1 MFLFWK
7 YCNNLRGCPRRN
19 YAIALYSKKTFF
31 TVLLWCTSWFSF
43 VLYLTLWFLKLLY
56 FSKKNNNKNIHQSI
70 NHLQQKPCSHIPKEN
85 VSVGFIWRKR
95 YRSSMC
101 AHGSLFKV
109 SDFFTF
115 VRWNW
120 QRLSQVILTQ
130 YHLVAKLHLWT
141 WLTWVI
147 LVFK

>member
-1 MFLFWK
+1 MLLPYIAKRRSSPFCCDVLLDFHLF
-7 YCNNLRGCPRRN
+7 YISHYDFSNF
-19 YAIALYSKKTFF
+19 YISAKKT
-31 TVLLWCTSWFSF
+31 TT
-43 VLYLTLWFLKLLY
+43 
-56 FSKKNNNKNIHQSI
+56 NQSI